1 MDALRA
7 VVEAK
12 SSEETR
18 RKEVERSKEKELVEL
33 RAQLST
39 LQGQLS
45 EARREAIEGQS
56 RLKAELEAALKE
68 STSMQKEYQQL
79 VDNERNTQARLREI
93 DAALSEADQAKRTLE
108 SEYQTVKSKHIEV
121 EGQISEMTKAK
132 EVSRGP
138 P

>member
-1 MDALRA
+1 M
-7 VVEAK
+7 
-12 SSEETR
+12 
-18 RKEVERSKEKELVEL
+18 
-33 RAQLST
+33 ST

-68 STSMQKEYQQL
+68 STSVQKEYQQL

-93 DAALSEADQAKRTLE
+93 DAALSEANQAKRTLE

-121 EGQISEMTKAK
+121 EGQLSEMTKAK